1 MILPTFMQ
9 RFKKQPFHMF
19 QMYVCWYENSVANE
33 VTKPRFGSVYPWPL
47 NKIIPYWRQKEI
59 TNKLKSIGWTQKSLE
74 EVRRIVF
81 SPLLCTLNV
90 HYLTNNIE
98 MIELR

>member
-1 MILPTFMQ
+1 
-9 RFKKQPFHMF
+9 MF

-59 TNKLKSIGWTQKSLE
+59 TDKLKSIGWTQKSLD
-74 EVRRIVF
+74 EVRAFVF
-81 SPLLCTLNV
+81 LLPLQALNEHNV
-90 HYLTNNIE
+90 TTKNETEKIE
-98 MIELR
+98 FRRK